1 MINYPLNILKQVRV
15 ILPALCKTPARKS
28 QTLVYQEKSVAPED
42 TYVDVCKN
50 AHLRYIVETG
60 AKKNL
65 FSLFLFFYLLIDPVD
80 PNHSPSI

>member
-1 MINYPLNILKQVRV
+1 MKGFKIEKRKNVNNIRKTMINYPLNILKQVRV

-60 AKKNL
+60 AKKT
-65 FSLFLFFYLLIDPVD
+65 
-80 PNHSPSI
+80 